1 MESNEHLQNIN
12 QMLFVLLVL
21 IYQMIVAGAFVRK
34 IWKVFGLSG
43 PAGSESKSRTGWK
56 YQTWPTWTT
65 SDQFFI
71 RFQGRE
77 CGSMKKRRTRICRVP
92 PCYGDSKEEKAA
104 ARPPIPSDNNCVVQ
118 FGASYRFNNDVKHE
132 FEHRSVQL
140 YTGFEGGQQYLLVS
154 RCFND
159 DVSDDNE
166 LQRTK
171 NFFSV

>member
-1 MESNEHLQNIN
+1 MVQHAKMESKEHLQNIN
-12 QMLFVLLVL
+12 QMPYVLSVPICRTIVDGVFVHE
-21 IYQMIVAGAFVRK
+21 

-43 PAGSESKSRTGWK
+43 RAGRESKSRNGLKFTWLS
-56 YQTWPTWTT
+56 QTTH
-65 SDQFFI
+65 SQFYI
-71 RFQGRE
+71 LLQGRE

-154 RCFND
+154 RC
-159 DVSDDNE
+159 
-166 LQRTK
+166 LIR
-171 NFFSV
+171 